1 MTNKTHNWHQ
11 AIGFVLVL
19 FQMTSVSGEVM
30 PEKLSINRAI
40 DMAQRNDPWLDA
52 SKFTQS
58 KLEATAI
65 AAGQLDD
72 PKVSLGI
79 ANIGADRFDFNQE
92 PMTQFKVGL
101 TQMFPRGNTREIK
114 SEQFNLMANEQ
125 PLLRKNRLALLKKQ
139 TSIYWLEAFR
149 AQMSLSLIEQDR
161 PLFEQLIDLVEAS
174 YSSGFGKTRQQDLI
188 RAELELTRLDDRLT
202 VLNQA
207 YEKSLQ
213 QLKGLI
219 YETHGNLGYSTEQ
232 VSYSLGSELPSTS
245 DQDVLSIGNDELLNA
260 LMMHPA
266 IKAMDIQI
274 EAESKVIELA
284 KQKYKPAWGLNAS
297 YGYRDDAENGIS
309 RADLFSIGVTFELPI
324 FTKNRQDQ
332 SLKAALHSVDTKESQ
347 KALLLRELVAS
358 FESAKAQ
365 LIRLNERNE
374 LYEHT
379 LLPQMNEQGEASLNA
394 YTNDDGDFA
403 EVIRARIAELNAQ
416 IDALTIKVDIAKANA
431 QINYLLTGKENL
443 HKSQLESVE
452 NDNE

>member
-72 PKVSLGI
+72 PTVSLGI

-101 TQMFPRGNTREIK
+101 TQMFPRGNTQEIK
-114 SEQFNLMANEQ
+114 SEQLSLMANEQ

-202 VLNQA
+202 VLDQA
-207 YEKSLQ
+207 YEKSLE

-219 YETHGNLGYSTEQ
+219 NEPHGNLGYSTEQ
-232 VSYSLGSELPSTS
+232 VSYFLGSELPSTS

-260 LMMHPA
+260 LMLHPA

-274 EAESKVIELA
+274 EAESKGIELA
-284 KQKYKPAWGLNAS
+284 EQKYKPAWGLNAN
-297 YGYRDDAENGIS
+297 YGYRDDAENGIN

-332 SLKAALHSVDTKESQ
+332 SLKAALHSVDSKESQ

-374 LYEHT
+374 LYKHT
-379 LLPQMNEQGEASLNA
+379 LLPQMNEQAEASLNA
-394 YTNDDGDFA
+394 YTHDDGDFA
-403 EVIRARIAELNAQ
+403 EVIRARISELNAQ

-431 QINYLLTGKENL
+431 QINYLLTGKDNL

-452 NDNE
+452 NNNE

>member
-72 PKVSLGI
+72 PTVSLGI

-202 VLNQA
+202 VLDQA
-207 YEKSLQ
+207 YEKSLE

-219 YETHGNLGYSTEQ
+219 NEPYGNLDYSTKQ

-245 DQDVLSIGNDELLNA
+245 DQDVLSIGNDELLNT
-260 LMMHPA
+260 LMLHPV

-274 EAESKVIELA
+274 EAESKGIELA
-284 KQKYKPAWGLNAS
+284 EQKYKPAWGLNAN
-297 YGYRDDAENGIS
+297 YGYRDDAENGIN

-332 SLKAALHSVDTKESQ
+332 SLKAALHSVDSKESK

-379 LLPQMNEQGEASLNA
+379 LLPQMNEQAEASLNA

-452 NDNE
+452 NNNE